1 MSMGPVGMITRV
13 VGHRAGSALTFA
25 AVAPGGGSAPGQ
37 LSIAELRACWV
48 AMGEARRAGDAE

>member
-1 MSMGPVGMITRV
+1 MSMGALGMITRV

-37 LSIAELRACWV
+37 LSVAELRECW
-48 AMGEARRAGDAE
+48 AALGEAP